1 MSDAGAFER
10 SREAQSVTAP
20 MRFGL
25 VGYGLWG
32 RLHAEAIRKVPDALL
47 VAVACES
54 LETAAAAE
62 RDLPGVSVYRDYRAL
77 LARPDI
83 DAVDI
88 VVPNHLHADVG
99 VAALAAGKDVLLE
112 KPMAPTVEDC
122 DRLLD
127 AAGRGGRVL
136 SIGLELRLSRQWGR
150 IKDII
155 DAGDIGEPLCATVN
169 LFRFPYRPG
178 SGRWRYDPDRV
189 GSWIM
194 EELVHHYD
202 FLMWYFEHAGD
213 PVSISAVGIS
223 QRGSPRMAESFA
235 SVLRFTGDRY
245 AVVTKTV
252 AGFEYHLTVEIVGT
266 DGAIRSW
273 WSGGLDRTRQAAYEL
288 KVRRRGARAPDT
300 IPIVASGE
308 LFELEEELR
317 RIVGAFRARRPLVSG
332 EDARKRTIVCLA
344 AERAAREGEEV
355 ALRF

>member
-1 MSDAGAFER
+1 
-10 SREAQSVTAP
+10 

-32 RLHAEAIRKVPDALL
+32 RLHAEAIKKAPDARL
-47 VAVACES
+47 VAVACAS
-54 LETAAAAE
+54 RETAAAAE
-62 RDLPGVSVYRDYRAL
+62 RDLPGVSVHRDYRAL
-77 LARPDI
+77 LARSDI

-88 VVPNHLHADVG
+88 VVPNDLHAEVG

-122 DRLLD
+122 DRLL
-127 AAGRGGRVL
+127 AAARRAGRVL

-150 IKDII
+150 IKELI
-155 DAGDIGEPLCATVN
+155 DAGDIGEPVSAVVN

-178 SGRWRYDPDRV
+178 AGGWRYEPDRV

-202 FLMWYFEHAGD
+202 FLMWYFERAGD
-213 PVSISAVGIS
+213 PVSISAVANS
-223 QRGSPRMAESFA
+223 RRGSPRMSENFA
-235 SVLRFTGDRY
+235 SVLRFPGDRY

-252 AGFEYHLTVEIVGT
+252 AGFEFHLTVEVVGT

-273 WSGGLDRTRQAAYEL
+273 WSGSLDRTRQAVYEL
-288 KVRRRGARAPDT
+288 RVRRRGAAEPES
-300 IPIVASGE
+300 IPIEVSGE

-332 EDARKRTIVCLA
+332 EDARKRTIVCEA
-344 AERAAREGEEV
+344 AERAAREGGDV
-355 ALRF
+355 PLRF

>member
-1 MSDAGAFER
+1 MSPG
-10 SREAQSVTAP
+10 AP

-32 RLHAEAIRKVPDALL
+32 RLHAEAIRKAPDALL
-47 VAVACES
+47 VAVACAS
-54 LETAAAAE
+54 RETAAAAE
-62 RDLPGVSVYRDYRAL
+62 CDLPGVSVYRDYRAL
-77 LARPDI
+77 IARPDV

-88 VVPNHLHADVG
+88 VVPNHLHAEVG

-122 DRLLD
+122 DRLID
-127 AAGRGGRVL
+127 AARRSGCVL

-155 DAGDIGEPLCATVN
+155 VAGDIGEPMSAVVN

-178 SGRWRYDPDRV
+178 SGGWRYEPDRV

-202 FLMWYFEHAGD
+202 FLMWYFESAGD
-213 PVSISAVGIS
+213 PVSVAAAASS
-223 QRGSPRMAESFA
+223 RRGSARMADSFA
-235 SVLRFTGDRY
+235 SVLRFAGNRH

-252 AGFEYHLTVEIVGT
+252 AGFEYHLTVEITGT

-273 WSGGLDRTRQAAYEL
+273 WSGSQDRTRQAAYEL
-288 KVRRRGARAPDT
+288 KVLRRGAAAPET
-300 IPIVASGE
+300 IPIEASGE

-332 EDARKRTIVCLA
+332 EDARKRTIVCQA
-344 AERAAREGEEV
+344 AERAAREGGDV